1 MTSWIDYLSL
11 VLVLALVGG
20 LGFLVITLTQKFND
34 GVQATRD
41 TLKKQ
46 GLNITSQGMSVK
58 TAKTYDQERYFDDTQ
73 KKLVDVVKAS
83 SYGTQENK
91 QSLADY
97 TTHSHA
103 APKVP
108 GVKKGLFGRSKA
120 APLPAQ

>member
-1 MTSWIDYLSL
+1 ML
-11 VLVLALVGG
+11 
-20 LGFLVITLTQKFND
+20 TLTLHSLRTPSLEANSLYY
-34 GVQATRD
+34 R
-41 TLKKQ
+41 
-46 GLNITSQGMSVK
+46 
-58 TAKTYDQERYFDDTQ
+58 
-73 KKLVDVVKAS
+73 KLVDVVKAS